1 MKVQSL
7 LKYNCSCMLVGTIIV
22 IFLERIQLK
31 KQIHLFPFYLKNEK
45 PKNFLVEV
53 GGAMIILPAS

>member
-1 MKVQSL
+1 
-7 LKYNCSCMLVGTIIV
+7 MLVGTIIV

-45 PKNFLVEV
+45 PQNFLVEV